1 MKSVLNLYQSQ
12 SFRKKKNENR
22 LYFWE
27 IITSYF
33 IYCRFWK
40 FNHAAYF
47 KIFPLLKV
55 RLEEELEYKQKENYK
70 LENKVKAM
78 SDELMK
84 GNEIIK
90 KLQGE
95 IKNYHAK
102 VG

>member
-1 MKSVLNLYQSQ
+1 M
-12 SFRKKKNENR
+12 
-22 LYFWE
+22 
-27 IITSYF
+27 
-33 IYCRFWK
+33 
-40 FNHAAYF
+40 
-47 KIFPLLKV
+47 LKV

-102 VG
+102 VSKSGKKPPLK